1 MEFEF
6 DSFKIRIAS
15 EFFYSDS
22 MYKTLEL
29 MDQFGG
35 SFATALVN
43 AYHRADISNRRKIF
57 ATWPELFE
65 EYGPNGIFQS
75 PAAQQEE
82 ES

>member
-6 DSFKIRIAS
+6 DSFKVRIAS
-15 EFFYSDS
+15 DFFYSDS

-57 ATWPELFE
+57 ATWPELFQ
-65 EYGPNGIFQS
+65 EYGPHGIFWGTEQK
-75 PAAQQEE
+75 E